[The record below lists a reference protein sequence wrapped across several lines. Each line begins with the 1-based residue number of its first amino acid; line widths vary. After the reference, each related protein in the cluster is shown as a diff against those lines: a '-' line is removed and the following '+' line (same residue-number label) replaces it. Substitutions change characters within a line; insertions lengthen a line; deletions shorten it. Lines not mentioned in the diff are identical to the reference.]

1 MAALTLEQPQARLH
15 GDTLTLAF
23 DLRASVAGLLLPL
36 RGHLALDS
44 GLRFDPQSQSLYLHE
59 PRLTRLDL
67 PQVPGAPEPQQ
78 LLAIGDELLAEYAR
92 ALPVYVLSERRQAQV
107 PLGRSIYRVDIED
120 GRLVIGVSR

>member
-1 MAALTLEQPQARLH
+1 MIAAPLRTLPL
-15 GDTLTLAF
+15 LAT
-23 DLRASVAGLLLPL
+23 ALLLCGCAQSGGSMGYYWQSL

-44 GLRFDPQSQSLYLHE
+44 GLRLDPQSQSLYLHE

-92 ALPVYVLSERRQAQV
+92 AQPVYVLSERRQAQV